1 LIFNF
6 NLNKYYFMFIF
17 FNISLD
23 RVECQQSLTQKYYV
37 GISFVSPRQEDVG
50 QKCRHLAVGGAPTNP
65 AKDGK
70 GKDGDNGNDGDGCG
84 GGGGSGAKGG
94 DGCSNALGHLPMV
107 SDVTI
112 VMTTFLTLPVT

>member
-1 LIFNF
+1 
-6 NLNKYYFMFIF
+6 M
-17 FNISLD
+17 
-23 RVECQQSLTQKYYV
+23 
-37 GISFVSPRQEDVG
+37 
-50 QKCRHLAVGGAPTNP
+50 AVGGAPTNP

-94 DGCSNALGHLPMV
+94 DGCSNALGPLPMV
-107 SDVTI
+107 SDITI